1 MFVHGHPRAL
11 GWVKGHYRPPHSPTG
26 EQLGLD
32 LELEV
37 AVSDVPKVPGVPEI
51 PRPREE
57 TSAAAEARE
66 DQPARSRSRVSAS
79 ASTQSRLTTA
89 IRER

>member
-11 GWVKGHYRPPHSPTG
+11 GWVKGHYRAPNTPAG

-32 LELEV
+32 LELAPAE
-37 AVSDVPKVPGVPEI
+37 PEI

-57 TSAAAEARE
+57 SATPTGSGVE
-66 DQPARSRSRVSAS
+66 DRPARSRSRVSAGGGRQTS
-79 ASTQSRLTTA
+79 LIAAVSDTA
-89 IRER
+89 ISDD